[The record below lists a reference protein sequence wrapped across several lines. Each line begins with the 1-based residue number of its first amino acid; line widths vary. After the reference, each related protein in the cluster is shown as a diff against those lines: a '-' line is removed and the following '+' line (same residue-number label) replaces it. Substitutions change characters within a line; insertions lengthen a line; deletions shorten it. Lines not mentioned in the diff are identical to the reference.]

1 MTKKGAATPWM
12 KMRDQNYRTWLKGSN
27 VIVLETVEEM
37 LSCGERV
44 SVRRVAARLAYS
56 EMTVLHALQTLRSLG
71 LITMQQS
78 GSGHPAEYRICKT
91 DD

>member
-1 MTKKGAATPWM
+1 M
-12 KMRDQNYRTWLKGSN
+12 KMRDHRMWLKGSN

-37 LSCGERV
+37 LQRGERI
-44 SVRRVAARLAYS
+44 SVRRVAARLPYC